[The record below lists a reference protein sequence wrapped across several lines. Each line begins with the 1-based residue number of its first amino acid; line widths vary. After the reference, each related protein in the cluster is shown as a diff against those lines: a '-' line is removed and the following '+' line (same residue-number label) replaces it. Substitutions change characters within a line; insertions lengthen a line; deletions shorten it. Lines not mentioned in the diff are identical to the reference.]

1 MNILVCPLSQ
11 VGALVA
17 ERRPGRVVTLL
28 DPDTPAPDLGPYY
41 KGRHLKLVFHDVH
54 EAAPGV
60 IVASRS
66 HLASLV
72 AFVEEWN
79 PTAPLL
85 IHCRAGIGRST
96 AAAFVAACHRN
107 PDVPEIDIA
116 RELRRASPLARP
128 NETVVRIADQMLGRR
143 GRMSA
148 AITETGHDL
157 PWVDAIESVPFTMP
171 AKFEVSGPST

>member
-1 MNILVCPLSQ
+1 MNIVVCPLSQ
-11 VGALVA
+11 ATALV
-17 ERRPGRVVTLL
+17 EQHRPGRVITLL
-28 DPDTPAPDLGPYY
+28 DPDTPPPDLGPTY
-41 KGRHLKLVFHDVH
+41 KGRHLKLLFHDVH
-54 EAAPGV
+54 EAAQGV

-79 PTAPLL
+79 PASPLL

-107 PDVPEIDIA
+107 PDVPEIEIA
-116 RELRRASPLARP
+116 KELRRVSPLARP
-128 NETVVRIADQMLGRR
+128 NETVVRVADQMLGRR

-148 AITETGHDL
+148 AIEETGRDL
-157 PWVDAIESVPFTMP
+157 PWVDVMEGEPFSLP
-171 AKFEVSGPST
+171 IRFDIQR